1 MVICKF
7 INILF
12 FKDITVSI
20 NLELADLCLCLI
32 LILVLHLFEKKIL
45 SIKAYHNNSLI
56 FFSAF
61 EVYSIILNFNTVLQI
76 LVKHLTQN

>member
-1 MVICKF
+1 M
-7 INILF
+7 
-12 FKDITVSI
+12 
-20 NLELADLCLCLI
+20 
-32 LILVLHLFEKKIL
+32 LVLDIDFDVTCLKKNPLL

-56 FFSAF
+56 FFNEF

>member
-1 MVICKF
+1 M
-7 INILF
+7 
-12 FKDITVSI
+12 
-20 NLELADLCLCLI
+20 
-32 LILVLHLFEKKIL
+32 LVLDIDFDVTCLKKKKPLL

-56 FFSAF
+56 FLNEF